1 MRIVDHVLV
10 WLFGNDVIFPE
21 SPLYSYVRVF
31 GCLRE
36 NIIVGDILFHAV
48 LRHYVSRNIDAITGT
63 LWLNIFDIAD
73 SLCCMYLIDRFSQ
86 FLRCE
91 VALLCFKTGWSK
103 VFIKDS
109 T

>member
-1 MRIVDHVLV
+1 MIEVMRIVDHVLV

-31 GCLRE
+31 GCVCE

-48 LRHYVSRNIDAITGT
+48 LRHYVSHNIDAITGT

-91 VALLCFKTGWSK
+91 VALLFKSTQD
-103 VFIKDS
+103 IKNF
-109 T
+109 